1 MKRLIILSLL
11 IITVATA
18 SPQGVLTF
26 KDNAILAGD
35 SVNTMEILFMSA
47 GNPGPDQIWDFSK
60 IQYLG
65 KNRASYASTAE
76 KNLTDGLRNSNMVL
90 SDHGYEYYLQIH
102 ENNMQELG
110 LKSKDYS
117 FVFSDPMLKMRYPFY
132 YGESFTDKYSGAGW
146 YKEDKEVEVT
156 GDYTVV
162 ADGYGTLILP
172 DKVLKNAMR
181 LRIEEKGVQIN
192 PCNSIERK
200 IVRYLWFIPSARY
213 AVLGFTTSEYTFSGQ
228 ESKITHSGF
237 INQKMSDSGLLNE
250 VSTDL
255 TAGDFAEES
264 IVLFPNPFSKKLS
277 YNYFLRKQMPVSI
290 ELMDMTGRN
299 INNLQDN
306 QLQMEGLHSGELDAT
321 VLNFPM
327 GVYYLRFTFGK
338 KVVVSKIVKM

>member
-1 MKRLIILSLL
+1 MKRLIILSFL
-11 IITVATA
+11 IITVAQA
-18 SPQGVLTF
+18 SAQGVLTF

-35 SVNTMEILFMSA
+35 SVNTREILFMFA

-65 KNRASYASTAE
+65 KNQSSYASLAQG
-76 KNLTDGLRNSNMVL
+76 KLTDGLRNSNMVM
-90 SDHGYEYYLQIH
+90 SDHGYEYYLQIN
-102 ENNMQELG
+102 ENYMQELG
-110 LKSKDYS
+110 LTSKDYS

-132 YGESFTDKYSGAGW
+132 YGERFTDKYSGLGW

-156 GDYTVV
+156 GDYTVA
-162 ADGYGTLILP
+162 ADGYGTLIFP
-172 DKVLKNAMR
+172 DKVLTNAMR

-200 IVRYLWFIPSARY
+200 IIRYLWYIPSARY
-213 AVLGFTTSEYTFSGQ
+213 AILGFTTSEYTFSGQ
-228 ESKITHSGF
+228 APKITYSGF
-237 INQKMSDSGLLNE
+237 INQKMSDFGTLNE
-250 VSTDL
+250 VNTDQ

-290 ELMDMTGRN
+290 ELMDMTGRK
-299 INNLQDN
+299 INYLQDN
-306 QLQMEGLHSGELDAT
+306 HLQPEGLHSGELDAT
-321 VLNFPM
+321 VLNLPM

-338 KVVVSKIVKM
+338 KVVVSKVVKM